1 MTQRNERRRPAL
13 RLRLS
18 GPDTDRETAA
28 LRAWLER
35 EQLLEQWTRQGAVRI
50 EMRTAPVEDGDGHPM
65 GDANELLI
73 VAVGLLAQPALADLY
88 DAVKRGVRAW
98 SENRHQVEGGTP
110 PQVIDEWT
118 DDASDSDTEG
128 EE

>member
-1 MTQRNERRRPAL
+1 MTQRNERRRLVL

-35 EQLLEQWTRQGAVRI
+35 EQLLEQWTRQGAIRI
-50 EMRTAPVEDGDGHPM
+50 EMWTVPVEDGDGHPM

-73 VAVGLLAQPALADLY
+73 VALGLLAQPALADLY

-98 SENRHQVEGGTP
+98 SENRRQVEGGTP
-110 PQVIDEWT
+110 PRVIDEWT